1 MAVPLLNFESGPGVL
16 LLIFSGSCVPLLNF
30 EGSWVSGS
38 LSHFFTMP
46 KDSARF
52 ERVIQVKLYFYEILR
67 KIQTKEERLQFLKT

>member
-1 MAVPLLNFESGPGVL
+1 MAVPLLNFESGPGVP